1 MKYDRDGF
9 PKLRK
14 ISNKTCFADV
24 FITIRALGF
33 DISKGPKQECIILSH
48 TEEPKDG
55 IPWHARFENHYLTM
69 EELPDFL
76 NGKLIDKGYIEE
88 EVEI

>member
-1 MKYDRDGF
+1 MRYDREGF

-14 ISNKTCFADV
+14 ISSKTCFADV

-55 IPWHARFENHYLTM
+55 IPYHARWENNYVTM
-69 EELPDFL
+69 EDLPDFL
-76 NGKLIDKGYIEE
+76 NREMVEQGYIKE
-88 EVEI
+88 EVEL